1 MTTTDSPTTTGRVP
15 VVTEVPSPPPAQ
27 ALPHTGKGSDLIA
40 YLATALLVAGIGIV
54 GVASRRPRRRV
65 IYTR

>member
-1 MTTTDSPTTTGRVP
+1 MFHPREVLPPVP
-15 VVTEVPSPPPAQ
+15 VT
-27 ALPHTGKGSDLIA
+27 ALPHTGKGSNTIS